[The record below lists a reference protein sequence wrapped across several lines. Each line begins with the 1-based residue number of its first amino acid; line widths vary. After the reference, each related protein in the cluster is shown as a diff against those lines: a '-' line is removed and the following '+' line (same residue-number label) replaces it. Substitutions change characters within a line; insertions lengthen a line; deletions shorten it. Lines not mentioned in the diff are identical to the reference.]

1 MINFDYIIKE
11 NIKMHNPNWPQIPYH
26 LHILLIIRSSGSG
39 KTNLLFNVSHQPD
52 TDQIYFYAKDPYE
65 TKFQLIINKRES
77 AGINNLNGSKA
88 IIEYSNDVEEIQ
100 IKSNTIQIK
109 NAKY

>member
-1 MINFDYIIKE
+1 M
-11 NIKMHNPNWPQIPYH
+11 PQIPYH

-65 TKFQLIINKRES
+65 TKLQLLINKRES